1 MKFMED
7 KRSAVD
13 SSNRQLKHIQCD
25 AKRKLE
31 QPQPTTIESNAVFH
45 SNQASLPSCLHS
57 RFCGEN
63 KQPSYLNDPFL
74 QVLLS
79 QLEKTNASIR
89 IHDAFQAHAADV
101 EEKFKREFTVNIAN
115 CLVHN
120 RDQKDDQTKR
130 TLDPNANTL
139 SDWMICYDDEVGAE
153 YYYNKKTGEAS
164 WVDPRQAA

>member
-1 MKFMED
+1 MED

-13 SSNRQLKHIQCD
+13 SCNQQLNYIQCD
-25 AKRKLE
+25 AKSKL
-31 QPQPTTIESNAVFH
+31 QQLRPTPIESDAVFH
-45 SNQASLPSCLHS
+45 SNQAPLPPRLHS
-57 RFCGEN
+57 CFCEEN
-63 KQPSYLNDPFL
+63 KQPSYLNDPSL

-101 EEKFKREFTVNIAN
+101 EETFKREFTLNMAN
-115 CLVHN
+115 SLAHN

-139 SDWMICYDDEVGAE
+139 SDWMICYDNEVGAE
-153 YYYNKKTGEAS
+153 YYYNKKTREAC